1 MSATLSNSPAS
12 NEPNSNTPG
21 PSPAPGPNAITN
33 ALAQITA
40 RLRLVRWV
48 RHTSRGALAGTGVAL
63 AAVVLAHWDWLPDW
77 LPLEAA
83 IPVPIA
89 LGVLIGTVTAFLRPI
104 SLMEAA
110 RLAEA
115 RLGLKERL
123 SSALE
128 FEKSPQSHDP
138 EAATLRRLQLA
149 DAAAHAQTLKAADA
163 VPLRL
168 PWEAK
173 ASAAGLVLIALALI
187 VPSLPVF
194 VPPGVKVERQ
204 IVQKTGSKL
213 EQSAKVI
220 GKQADLHQLNGTK
233 RAAALMQRL
242 GQRLASG
249 HLDKKQAMV
258 QMSKVTQQ
266 MRQELQKTAA
276 ANSAAGAGGK
286 SMAQAGQQLAQAMAG
301 GQNAAGSSGKQ
312 AGAGQKSGGSG
323 SKNGQKSGQN
333 GGAGGKAGGDK
344 FSGFNV
350 PTGSKSQS
358 SHSSHSSQSGSHSP
372 ATPEMQKAA
381 QAMQQNDSQG
391 LSQQLRQMADKI
403 QSGKM
408 SASEQQQAAAD
419 VQKLADAL
427 KNTPM
432 PETQQHAQAAAD
444 ALKRGDKAAAA
455 SEMRKAA
462 ASAEREAQAQEDA
475 QGQQD
480 AAQGMEDAESQ
491 MAGANSPGDV
501 SDDSGSQPGQGQ
513 GKGGGKG
520 QGSGE
525 GDGSGLGDES
535 GLQSAHGKHGQGKGN
550 GGSGGGGKPGGKP
563 GDKGEGS
570 SPLKHL
576 GKAGAAQNPK
586 GVKLY
591 FGHPLNGGPSKTGP
605 TRKVG
610 ANPNAAP
617 GSTASQVPYYNY
629 VAPAQKSAESA
640 MDKEDI
646 PPAYRS
652 DVRRYFN
659 ALNPPA
665 AGK

>member
-1 MSATLSNSPAS
+1 MSATLSNQ
-12 NEPNSNTPG
+12 PNLNTPNPTTPG
-21 PSPAPGPNAITN
+21 QSPAPGPNAISS
-33 ALAQITA
+33 ALAKITA

-48 RHTSRGALAGTGVAL
+48 RHVSRGALAGAGVGL
-63 AAVVLAHWDWLPDW
+63 LAVVLAHWDWLPGW

-83 IPVPIA
+83 IPIPIIA
-89 LGVLIGTVTAFLRPI
+89 GVLTGTATAFLRPI
-104 SLMEAA
+104 SLMDAA

-128 FEKSPQSHDP
+128 FEHSPQSPDP

-149 DAAAHAQTLKAADA
+149 DAAAHAQTLKAAEA

-173 ASAAGLVLIALALI
+173 AFAAGLLLIALALI

-194 VPPGVKVERQ
+194 VPPGVKLERQ

-220 GKQADLHQLNGTK
+220 GKQADLHQLTGTK

-242 GQRLASG
+242 AQRLASG

-286 SMAQAGQQLAQAMAG
+286 SLAQAGQQLAQAMAG

-323 SKNGQKSGQN
+323 SKNGQKAGQN
-333 GGAGGKAGGDK
+333 GGAGGKAAGDK
-344 FSGFNV
+344 FNGFNV
-350 PTGSKSQS
+350 PTAGSKSKPAS
-358 SHSSHSSQSGSHSP
+358 SSQNGSHSP

-391 LSQQLRQMADKI
+391 LSQQLRQMADKT

-408 SASEQQQAAAD
+408 SASEQQQAAGD

-432 PETQQHAQAAAD
+432 TETQEHAQAAAD
-444 ALKRGDKAAAA
+444 ALKRGDKQAAA

-462 ASAEREAQAQEDA
+462 ASAEREAQEQADQ

-513 GKGGGKG
+513 GKGKGQGKG
-520 QGSGE
+520 QGGMGAGGGL
-525 GDGSGLGDES
+525 GDGSGL
-535 GLQSAHGKHGQGKGN
+535 QSAGSKHGSGKGN
-550 GGSGGGGKPGGKP
+550 GGSGGGGMAGGKS
-563 GDKGEGS
+563 GDNGEGS

-586 GVKLY
+586 AIKLY
-591 FGHPLNGGPSKTGP
+591 FGKPLNAGPSKTGP

-617 GSTASQVPYYNY
+617 GPTASQVPYYNY

-659 ALNPPA
+659 SLNPPA
-665 AGK
+665 AGR

>member
-1 MSATLSNSPAS
+1 MSATLSNQPAS
-12 NEPNSNTPG
+12 NEPNSFRPG
-21 PSPAPGPNAITN
+21 PSPAPNAITT
-33 ALAQITA
+33 ALAQITR
-40 RLRLVRWV
+40 RLRLVRWL
-48 RHTSRGALAGTGVAL
+48 RYASRGALAGAGFAL
-63 AAVVLAHWDWLPDW
+63 LAVVLAHWDWLPGW
-77 LPLEAA
+77 LPLEAT
-83 IPVPIA
+83 IPLPI
-89 LGVLIGTVTAFLRPI
+89 LLSVLAGTAAAFVRPI
-104 SLMEAA
+104 SPMDAA

-128 FEKSPQSHDP
+128 FEHSPQPSDP

-149 DAAAHAQTLKAADA
+149 DAATHAQTLKAAEA

-173 ASAAGLVLIALALI
+173 AFAGALALITLALI

-194 VPPGVKVERQ
+194 VPPGVKLERQ

-286 SMAQAGQQLAQAMAG
+286 SLAQAGQQLAQAMAG
-301 GQNAAGSSGKQ
+301 GQNAPGSSGKQ
-312 AGAGQKSGGSG
+312 AGAGQKGGGSG
-323 SKNGQKSGQN
+323 SKSGQKAGQN
-333 GGAGGKAGGDK
+333 GGAGGKAAGDK

-350 PTGSKSQS
+350 PTAGKSQAGKNS
-358 SHSSHSSQSGSHSP
+358 SAPSHSP
-372 ATPEMQKAA
+372 ATPEMQRAA

-403 QSGKM
+403 QSGSM
-408 SASEQQQAAAD
+408 SPSEQQQAAGD

-427 KNTPM
+427 KNSPM
-432 PETQQHAQAAAD
+432 PETQGHAQAAAD
-444 ALKRGDKAAAA
+444 ALKRGDKQAAA

-462 ASAEREAQAQEDA
+462 ASAEREAQEQADQ

-513 GKGGGKG
+513 GKGKGSGKG
-520 QGSGE
+520 QGGE

-535 GLQSAHGKHGQGKGN
+535 GLQSANGKHGSGKGN
-550 GGSGGGGKPGGKP
+550 GGSGGGGMAGGKP
-563 GDKGEGS
+563 GDNGEGS

-591 FGHPLNGGPSKTGP
+591 FGKPLNAGPSKTGP

-617 GSTASQVPYYNY
+617 GGTASQVPYYNY

-652 DVRRYFN
+652 DVRKYFN
-659 ALNPPA
+659 SLNPPPS
-665 AGK
+665 GNH